1 MSHAQ
6 TYVLNTSLFSLHAGI
21 YEYIKI
27 YINYYI
33 FWYLHIFLHLV
44 SNQDHFYDQIIIY
57 KHICIYKYI
66 SQFHESYWN
75 ISKEIL
81 RHLWVNL
88 VLLEENNS
96 IYANNFQCFR
106 IHFGSGKVFPI
117 PGLIIS
123 NSLMAN
129 IGWPVTVSA
138 EFYWFMCKIYFVFA

>member
-66 SQFHESYWN
+66 SQFHESY
-75 ISKEIL
+75 
-81 RHLWVNL
+81 
-88 VLLEENNS
+88 
-96 IYANNFQCFR
+96 
-106 IHFGSGKVFPI
+106 
-117 PGLIIS
+117 
-123 NSLMAN
+123 
-129 IGWPVTVSA
+129 
-138 EFYWFMCKIYFVFA
+138 